1 MNSLNLN
8 LLKTFYNVVLYNS
21 FSIAADKLY
30 ISKSVVSKHIK
41 LLEESLNCTLIQ
53 RTTRT
58 INLTD
63 EGRYLYNHCITIF
76 SSIDECYEYIDDR
89 KGEVRG
95 KLRLKMPPV
104 LEHDPFITNKLTQLM
119 VTYPKLNL
127 EIVFDNNIGDLV
139 GEGFDVAFYIG
150 QPEDSSYKSR
160 KVKNLSTYIVA
171 SPDYIEKHGEPMHPQ
186 DLVNH
191 KCMNYS
197 HCLTNKKWTFVDNN
211 QEITDEVSPY
221 IESYIES
228 HSELLLSEFA
238 IKGLGITASLD
249 FIAEPHI
256 NNGSLISLL
265 PDYTWKTAL
274 YIIYPDNL
282 VVPLKTRKIIDLLYD
297 EQ

>member
-41 LLEESLNCTLIQ
+41 LLEEGLNCTLIQ

-63 EGRYLYNHCITIF
+63 EGRYLYNHCIKIF
-76 SSIDECYEYIDDR
+76 SSINECYEYIDDR

-104 LEHDPFITNKLTQLM
+104 LEHDPFVTNIISKLM
-119 VTYPKLNL
+119 VSYPNLNL
-127 EIVFDNNIGDLV
+127 DIVFDNNIGDLV

-150 QPEDSSYKSR
+150 QPEDSSYKCR
-160 KVKNLSTYIVA
+160 KVKNLSTYVVA
-171 SPDYIEKHGEPMHPQ
+171 SPDYIKTHGEPIHPQ
-186 DLVNH
+186 DLVH
-191 KCMNYS
+191 HRCMNYS
-197 HCLTNKKWTFVDNN
+197 HCLTNKKWTFTDNN
-211 QEITDEVSPY
+211 QEISDEVSPY

-238 IKGLGITASLD
+238 IKGLGITVSLD

-256 NNGSLISLL
+256 NNGALL
-265 PDYTWKTAL
+265 SVLSKYTWKTAL

-282 VVPLKTRKIIDLLYD
+282 VVPLKTRKLIELLFNK
-297 EQ
+297 